1 MIATILI
8 ITVTAVLGTWA
19 VRRLLRS
26 DQSHHQFPTAYQL
39 LKSSPSIDR
48 REMWALRMIAGV
60 ERGISTTI
68 INLSHLMDPITVI
81 LLFNVAVWCYWSFK

>member
-1 MIATILI
+1 MITAILI
-8 ITVTAVLGTWA
+8 ITVIAVLGTWA

-48 REMWALRMIAGV
+48 REMWALRVIV
-60 ERGISTTI
+60 V
-68 INLSHLMDPITVI
+68 LMVVFVLLLLTSI
-81 LLFNVAVWCYWSFK
+81 L

>member
-1 MIATILI
+1 MITAILI
-8 ITVTAVLGTWA
+8 ITVIAVLGTWA

-48 REMWALRMIAGV
+48 REMWALRMIAV
-60 ERGISTTI
+60 
-68 INLSHLMDPITVI
+68 LSVVFI
-81 LLFNVAVWCYWSFK
+81 LLMLTQVI

>member
-19 VRRLLRS
+19 LRRLLRS

-48 REMWALRMIAGV
+48 REMWALRMIAV
-60 ERGISTTI
+60 
-68 INLSHLMDPITVI
+68 LSVVFI
-81 LLFNVAVWCYWSFK
+81 LLLLTQVI